1 MLSTAKLLGRD
12 HGLFDER
19 PSWQTRPHRT
29 AAEQRGVSDTDVF
42 TNEQLATTLDELIK
56 VYGKAQGEA
65 FFRLGRTRHQR
76 IRVVAMGRLPII
88 LRNAPCVSRCGMPC
102 GRPLCGLLWVIA
114 RRGKRPLGSSK
125 RLAHLGDFVGQYAGW
140 CRVRSKNLKPL
151 KLLPLLSWNR
161 PALPDCNRV
170 EERTDRTRTH
180 ARRSSCATN

>member
-88 LRNAPCVSRCGMPC
+88 
-102 GRPLCGLLWVIA
+102 
-114 RRGKRPLGSSK
+114 
-125 RLAHLGDFVGQYAGW
+125 
-140 CRVRSKNLKPL
+140 
-151 KLLPLLSWNR
+151 
-161 PALPDCNRV
+161 
-170 EERTDRTRTH
+170 
-180 ARRSSCATN
+180 

>member
-1 MLSTAKLLGRD
+1 MRD
-12 HGLFDER
+12 RHGK
-19 PSWQTRPHRT
+19 PRPHRT
-29 AAEQRGVSDTDVF
+29 AVEQRGVSDTDVF

-114 RRGKRPLGSSK
+114 RRGKRPRLLQKASPLGRLRWSIRPLVSGPFKKSETAQASSVAVLESA
-125 RLAHLGDFVGQYAGW
+125 RLARLQS
-140 CRVRSKNLKPL
+140 R
-151 KLLPLLSWNR
+151 
-161 PALPDCNRV
+161 
-170 EERTDRTRTH
+170 
-180 ARRSSCATN
+180 